1 MPLAWLF
8 ICSWAYNK
16 EGIRSSFLVNR
27 KDQYSQTC
35 FLLVMDIQMETLF
48 PEWWNAE
55 LVTEHHTQARLNPEG
70 GGCGG
75 TQEAFGI

>member
-1 MPLAWLF
+1 
-8 ICSWAYNK
+8 
-16 EGIRSSFLVNR
+16 
-27 KDQYSQTC
+27 
-35 FLLVMDIQMETLF
+35 MDIQMETIF
-48 PEWWNAE
+48 PEWWNGE